1 MIDYSF
7 AQCYLNS
14 EKDKFVARNTA
25 QYKMYE
31 LFIEAL
37 NVIKEEAVKFDGK
50 VLRVTFERAVKER
63 MKVKYPYFYCTLENG
78 TLRFGFNGEERTF
91 SMNSKFAGYL
101 ECNET
106 DTKIIC
112 NSDGRINAVD
122 TCVYANEHRLPY
134 YNERIPVIK
143 DCIENF
149 DTYVEKAREVEKVI
163 AAYKKEVPQMVA
175 LNIDIRRPY
184 TL

>member
-1 MIDYSF
+1 MADYSF
-7 AQCYLNS
+7 TQCYLNS
-14 EKDKFVARNTA
+14 EKNKFVARNTA

-50 VLRVTFERAVKER
+50 VLRVTFKNAVKER
-63 MKVKYPYFYCTLENG
+63 MTAKYPYFYCVLENG
-78 TLRFGFNGEERTF
+78 KLRFGFNGNERTF
-91 SMNSKFAGYL
+91 SINDKFAGYL
-101 ECNET
+101 ECHDS

-112 NSDGRINAVD
+112 NSDGRINAVE
-122 TCVYANEHRLPY
+122 TCNHINENDISY
-134 YNERIPVIK
+134 FNKRISVIK

-175 LNIDIRRPY
+175 LNIDIHRPY

>member
-1 MIDYSF
+1 MADYSF

-50 VLRVTFERAVKER
+50 VLRVTFKNAVKER
-63 MKVKYPYFYCTLENG
+63 MTAKYPYFYCTLENG
-78 TLRFGFNGEERTF
+78 KLRFGFNGEERTF
-91 SMNSKFAGYL
+91 SMNGKFAGYL
-101 ECNET
+101 ECY
-106 DTKIIC
+106 DSDAQIIC

-122 TCVYANEHRLPY
+122 TCNNINERNISY
-134 YNERIPVIK
+134 FNNRIPVIK

>member
-1 MIDYSF
+1 MADYSF

-14 EKDKFVARNTA
+14 KKDKFVARNTA

-50 VLRVTFERAVKER
+50 VLRVTFKNAVKER
-63 MKVKYPYFYCTLENG
+63 MTAKYPYFYCALENG
-78 TLRFGFNGEERTF
+78 KLRYGFNGEERTF
-91 SMNSKFAGYL
+91 SMNGKFAGYL
-101 ECNET
+101 ECY
-106 DTKIIC
+106 DSDAQIIC

-122 TCVYANEHRLPY
+122 TCNNI
-134 YNERIPVIK
+134 NERDISYFNNRITVIK

-175 LNIDIRRPY
+175 LNISIARPY